1 MGRMRGLK
9 RFCEVLGG
17 EKTKMMGDGK
27 DLRLIDPVGARI
39 AVSGVLFPDFLS
51 SGSFFSVLFSCINTG
66 VKILLVSA

>member
-51 SGSFFSVLFSCINTG
+51 SGSFF
-66 VKILLVSA
+66 